1 MSILSNIPYLNI
13 GLSHGLG
20 PFKYVNTLK
29 RRLVPIII
37 GRSLGPF
44 KYVNTLKHPLDD
56 PYGDMS
62 LGPFKYVN
70 TLKPQIV
77 YYYLISQRFS
87 SIITTFSSFSY

>member
-1 MSILSNIPYLNI
+1 MLPWAPY
-13 GLSHGLG
+13 
-20 PFKYVNTLK
+20 
-29 RRLVPIII
+29 
-37 GRSLGPF
+37 LGPF
-44 KYVNTLKHPLDD
+44 KYVNTLKHRGGDT
-56 PYGDMS
+56 YGPFR